1 MTADTA
7 ISQFWA
13 LVSGVLLL
21 NTKTFQLINNLP
33 LSLLASILVVL
44 LAGLSQTF
52 GQSVMLFINRVRPLR
67 FILSV
72 AIAAVLFVFNYNFW
86 VLSTWFVARWL
97 FEANL
102 PLVEVVKTLGF
113 SYAPLLFGFLMVI
126 PYFGMPILII
136 LSIWTLMAIATGL
149 GAISNLGIWQAF
161 ECCLGGWLVLQFS
174 QRVVGKAI
182 ARITSRIVDW
192 VAGVK
197 LITEPDYLEQMLY
210 SGLPIPPAMSEAIA
224 LIFRL
229 MLTRLKLELI
239 FPNRLIKASIKVS
252 FIRSA

>member
-1 MTADTA
+1 MMSDAVDTA
-7 ISQFWA
+7 INNFWS

-21 NTKTFQLINNLP
+21 NTETFESINHLP
-33 LSLLASILVVL
+33 LGLITSILVVL
-44 LAGLSQTF
+44 LTGLSQTL
-52 GQSVMLFINRVRPLR
+52 GQSVMLFVNRVQPLR
-67 FILSV
+67 FLLSV

-86 VLSTWFVARWL
+86 VLSTWLVAGWL

-102 PLVEVVKTLGF
+102 PLVEVIKTLGF
-113 SYAPLLFGFLMVI
+113 SYAPLLLGFLMVI
-126 PYFGMPILII
+126 PYFGMPILIV

-174 QRVVGKAI
+174 QGIVGKAI
-182 ARITSRIVDW
+182 ARITTKIVDW

-210 SGLPIPPAMSEAIA
+210 SGLPIPPNSDI
-224 LIFRL
+224 
-229 MLTRLKLELI
+229 
-239 FPNRLIKASIKVS
+239 PNLLGDAGESNK
-252 FIRSA
+252 